1 MAKESIYNLPNALSL
16 VRIFSIPLL
25 IVVCYWSWSRAG
37 VLAAAIFALASATDL
52 LDGYLAR
59 RLGRVTT
66 LGRFLDPVADK
77 LLVSAALIMLVYLD
91 RAPAWVAF
99 VIIGREIAVT
109 GLRAAAVA
117 NQAGLVIDSSW
128 WGKFKTFFQMVA
140 IIGLLVKETYLG
152 LDFGLVGGLALWV
165 ATGLTIVSGWF
176 YFKSYWAV
184 ISRSDR
190 PDAP

>member
-16 VRIFSIPLL
+16 VRILSIPLL
-25 IVVCYWSWSRAG
+25 ILVCYWSWPWAG
-37 VLAAAIFALASATDL
+37 TVAAAIFALASATDL

-77 LLVSAALIMLVYLD
+77 LLVSAALIMLVSMD

-117 NQAGLVIDSSW
+117 NQAGLVIDASW

-140 IIGLLVKETYLG
+140 IIGLLVNEPHLG
-152 LDFGLVGGLALWV
+152 LDFGLVGSVALWI

-176 YFKSYWAV
+176 YFKNYWAV
-184 ISRSDR
+184 ISRDG
-190 PDAP
+190 